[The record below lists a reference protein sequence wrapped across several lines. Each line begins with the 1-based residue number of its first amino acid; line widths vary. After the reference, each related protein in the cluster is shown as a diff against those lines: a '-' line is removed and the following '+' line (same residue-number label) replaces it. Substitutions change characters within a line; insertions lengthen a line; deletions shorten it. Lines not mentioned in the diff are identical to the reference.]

1 MFHALRWSCCA
12 LWVLLACGEE
22 AQLGGGSSEEA
33 VQAPP
38 SDVQLPQP
46 DRFDVA
52 NDAPGYLPFAYPE
65 APYGTAR
72 GSVIAN
78 LEFLG
83 WWSPAVANYDRAA
96 AQTVRLAEFY
106 DPTGEQGVEL
116 VMISAVAVWCGVCR
130 VEYAE
135 LRDRKIYEQY
145 RPRGLEM
152 LGILFEDN
160 EANPASYVD
169 LENWTRAFQVEFP
182 FVIDSGF
189 KSGVYFDRSAT
200 PMNMLVDAKTMRI
213 LSVVTGYNPE
223 IYGVIDQI
231 LTQRGR

>member
-1 MFHALRWSCCA
+1 MFHASRWSCCA
-12 LWVLLACGEE
+12 LLVLIACGEE
-22 AQLGGGSSEEA
+22 VQLGGDSADVREEP
-33 VQAPP
+33 APEVP
-38 SDVQLPQP
+38 APEP
-46 DRFDVA
+46 DRFDLA
-52 NDAPGYLPFAYPE
+52 NGAPGYVPFAYPE
-65 APYGTAR
+65 APYGTTR

-83 WWSPAVANYDRAA
+83 WWSPAVANYDSATTE
-96 AQTVRLAEFY
+96 TVRLAEFY
-106 DPTGEQGVEL
+106 DPTGEQGIEL

-135 LRDRKIYEQY
+135 LRSRRIYEQF

-160 EANPASYVD
+160 DANPARYVD
-169 LENWTRAFQVEFP
+169 LVNWTRTYQVDFP

-200 PMNMLVDAKTMRI
+200 PMNMLLDAKTMRI

-223 IYGVIDQI
+223 IYDVIDQI